1 MQPENEFHEYLR
13 ETRISLGLSI
23 SSLSEIT
30 GISTSH
36 ISRIESGKRKPSL
49 EALEKL
55 AESLELDFKETVK
68 QADMLEKASSS
79 IYELPE
85 ILLQKHLYIENK
97 LIDETLRK
105 ELISMIS

>member
-1 MQPENEFHEYLR
+1 MLETEFHDYLR
-13 ETRISLGLSI
+13 DTRISLGLSI
-23 SSLSEIT
+23 SKLSELT

-49 EALEKL
+49 EALELL
-55 AESLELDFKETVK
+55 ANWLELDFKETVK
-68 QADMLEKASSS
+68 QAGMLEKAASS

-85 ILLQKHLYIENK
+85 ILLQKHLYIKNK

-105 ELISMIS
+105 ELIQMIS

>member
-1 MQPENEFHEYLR
+1 MQQEIEFYDYLR

-23 SSLSEIT
+23 SSLSELT
-30 GISTSH
+30 RISTSH

-55 AESLELDFKETVK
+55 SEALELDFKDTLK
-68 QADMLEKASSS
+68 QADMLEKAASS

-85 ILLQKHLYIENK
+85 ILLKKHLYIKNK
-97 LIDETLRK
+97 PIDDTLRR
-105 ELISMIS
+105 ELINLIS